1 MALSASLTWN
11 PHYLPGV
18 VPASHRRP
26 NTDSENEQL
35 VRDARVPLDTGMQV
49 KLKAG
54 QGVLYTNT
62 ILHWGSVSS
71 LTPPDPLPPFRHCG
85 WTQNYSAK
93 LRRCVH
99 FGYRS
104 LRGRSFPYVACK
116 RKDATESRI

>member
-1 MALSASLTWN
+1 M
-11 PHYLPGV
+11 

-35 VRDARVPLDTGMQV
+35 VRNARVPLDTGVQV

-62 ILHWGSVSS
+62 ILHWGSVRS
-71 LTPPDPLPPFRHCG
+71 PPFPASVPTLDRG
-85 WTQNYSAK
+85 WTQNYSSK

-116 RKDATESRI
+116 HKDATESRI